1 MAGEAQLFAVLLLL
15 GGCRVDLSEENPS
28 PPSPPPTSY
37 VFQMKTIEQTLDGC
51 TAGAEGCTY
60 LRLDFL
66 MITDAADGV
75 AVDAITEAV
84 HGFITEPPQPD
95 GAGDTAKELIDEFFA
110 SYAEMRRQVASYE
123 LPWFLERK
131 AFAVNNAPDILCVSF
146 ASRSFMG
153 GAHGNVTIAFENF
166 NPRTGERVELADL
179 FVSSYE
185 AKLLLLAEARF
196 REVRAIEEGMTLADA
211 GFSFSE
217 NGTFT
222 LPDNFAVEKDGLSF
236 YYNAYEVA
244 PYALGATELTLS
256 YEELDGLW
264 KE

>member
-1 MAGEAQLFAVLLLL
+1 MTKQLFAVLLLL
-15 GGCRVDLSEENPS
+15 GGCRVDPSEED
-28 PPSPPPTSY
+28 PPPTPTPTPTNY

-60 LRLDFL
+60 LRLDFP

-75 AVDAITEAV
+75 AVDAVTQAV
-84 HGFITEPPQPD
+84 HGFITEPREPD
-95 GAGDTAKELIDEFFA
+95 GASDTAKELIDEFFA
-110 SYAEMRRQVASYE
+110 SYAELQRQVASYE

-131 AFAVNNAPDILCVSF
+131 AFVVNNAPDILCLSF
-146 ASRSFMG
+146 VSRSFMG
-153 GAHGNVTIAFENF
+153 GAHGNATIAFENF

-179 FVSSYE
+179 FVSDYE

-196 REVRAIEEGMTLADA
+196 RDVRAIEGGVTLADA

-217 NGTFT
+217 NGSFT
-222 LPDNFAVEKDGLSF
+222 LPDNFAVEKDGLTF

-244 PYALGATELTLS
+244 PYASGATELTLS
-256 YEELDGLW
+256 YEELDGLL

>member
-1 MAGEAQLFAVLLLL
+1 MTKQLIAVLLLL
-15 GGCRVDLSEENPS
+15 GGCRVEPSEENP
-28 PPSPPPTSY
+28 PPSSSPSY

-60 LRLDFL
+60 LRLDFP
-66 MITDAADGV
+66 MITDNADGV
-75 AVDAITEAV
+75 AVDAITDAV
-84 HGFITEPPQPD
+84 HGFITEPLQP
-95 GAGDTAKELIDEFFA
+95 GGSGHTAQELIDEFFA
-110 SYAEMRRQVASYE
+110 SYAELRRRVANYG
-123 LPWFLERK
+123 LPWFVERK
-131 AFAVNNAPDILCVSF
+131 AFVVNNAPDILCLSF

-153 GAHGNVTIAFENF
+153 GAHGNATITFENF

-179 FVSSYE
+179 FVNGYE
-185 AKLLLLAEARF
+185 TKLLPLAEARF
-196 REVRAIEEGMTLADA
+196 REVRVIEEGMTLAEA

-222 LPDNFAVEKDGLSF
+222 LPDNFAVEKDGLTF

-256 YEELDGLW
+256 YEELDGLL

>member
-1 MAGEAQLFAVLLLL
+1 
-15 GGCRVDLSEENPS
+15 
-28 PPSPPPTSY
+28 
-37 VFQMKTIEQTLDGC
+37 MKTIEQTLDGC

-60 LRLDFL
+60 LRLDFP

-75 AVDAITEAV
+75 AVDAITDAV
-84 HGFITEPPQPD
+84 HRFITDPLETD
-95 GAGDTAKELIDEFFA
+95 CSVDTAKMLIDEFFA
-110 SYAEMRRQVASYE
+110 SYAELRRQAASYE

-131 AFAVNNAPDILCVSF
+131 AFVVNNAPDILCLSF
-146 ASRSFMG
+146 SSRSFMG
-153 GAHGNVTIAFENF
+153 GAHGYATITFANF
-166 NPRTGERVELADL
+166 DPPTGERVELADL
-179 FVSSYE
+179 FVSDYE
-185 AKLLLLAEARF
+185 AKLLPLAEARF

-222 LPDNFAVEKDGLSF
+222 LPDNFAVEKDGLTF
-236 YYNAYEVA
+236 YYNVYEVA

-256 YEELDGLW
+256 YEELDGLL